1 MFFLNNISLSWLFQR
16 KKTKFAPKYKWFK
29 ISYLELL
36 FENTFSGTQL
46 FYIRP
51 HFPVDIIT
59 FFFNFRFFSRKSQ
72 SHQKL
77 AKKIAHFTIQFRSKS
92 LTHFM
97 NLMKI
102 ICSRTTAKNLSDFKN
117 VPANIILFGFRKNIC
132 TAPFLLAQDCIL
144 KALWKQMSVYLRKK
158 IFFPKSSKILSDR
171 GWVGGRLN
179 NLLKAARS
187 LGSVKCFPIFHFNR
201 NF

>member
-1 MFFLNNISLSWLFQR
+1 MVISAKKKRNLHQNINDSKSHIWNYFLRVLFRAHNFFIFVHTFQW
-16 KKTKFAPKYKWFK
+16 TSSP
-29 ISYLELL
+29 
-36 FENTFSGTQL
+36 
-46 FYIRP
+46 
-51 HFPVDIIT
+51 

-102 ICSRTTAKNLSDFKN
+102 ICSRTTAKNLSDFTN

-171 GWVGGRLN
+171 GGVGGRLN